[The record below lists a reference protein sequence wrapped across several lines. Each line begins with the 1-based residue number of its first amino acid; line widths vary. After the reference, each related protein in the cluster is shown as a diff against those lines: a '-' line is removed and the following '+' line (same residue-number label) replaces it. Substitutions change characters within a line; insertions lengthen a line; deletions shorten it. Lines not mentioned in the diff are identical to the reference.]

1 MEEMFLCKKTSGKYV
16 IIDSNGNE
24 IFTNVE
30 SRWDSMPYSCITE
43 NKNYNRHIIP
53 YGCTFIN
60 ENGDKVTK
68 YGYTKDD
75 RVVIEHKFDAVCLF
89 DEGKAQV
96 TIKRLNG
103 FINIQ
108 GISIVERNRYGEIEL
123 LVFPGLDLV
132 EPFNHNDGYYNLAI
146 CIKDNLFGL
155 VDDSGKLQIPCE
167 YDRIIYPSTKY
178 FSYGS
183 RKEYYLELIKND
195 EKSFALMN
203 ERNKGL
209 LYISYITPL
218 GKYVKAE
225 RTKNNFYILTTT
237 ENTKTIVDCFGEQY
251 IKDDCSDIIVGDH
264 DLVKIERNGK
274 CGLYR
279 FFYEDAVYLENII
292 PEECDDI
299 YGISEY
305 YDTWIDNTSA
315 LIYKRKKEQYI
326 AIEKNGYIGI
336 VDIEGNIL
344 LPCIIKASKD
354 IRILPHTY
362 GDGMVGYKEKW
373 NDSLHCAP
381 CGFIN
386 DKGNIQIKAQY
397 RTIINGFKN
406 GEAEVLKG
414 YSNIISINK
423 QNRIVEDL
431 DEIYESEEPREK
443 YTWEDMID
451 DAFEGNPDNYWNIE

>member
-1 MEEMFLCKKTSGKYV
+1 M
-16 IIDSNGNE
+16 
-24 IFTNVE
+24 
-30 SRWDSMPYSCITE
+30 
-43 NKNYNRHIIP
+43 
-53 YGCTFIN
+53 
-60 ENGDKVTK
+60 
-68 YGYTKDD
+68 
-75 RVVIEHKFDAVCLF
+75 
-89 DEGKAQV
+89 
-96 TIKRLNG
+96 
-103 FINIQ
+103 
-108 GISIVERNRYGEIEL
+108 
-123 LVFPGLDLV
+123 
-132 EPFNHNDGYYNLAI
+132 
-146 CIKDNLFGL
+146 
-155 VDDSGKLQIPCE
+155 
-167 YDRIIYPSTKY
+167 
-178 FSYGS
+178 
-183 RKEYYLELIKND
+183 
-195 EKSFALMN
+195 
-203 ERNKGL
+203 
-209 LYISYITPL
+209 
-218 GKYVKAE
+218 
-225 RTKNNFYILTTT
+225 TT

-305 YDTWIDNTSA
+305 SDTWIDNTSA